1 MAYGENMNIKVFTY
15 REPFPLLLFG
25 RMAIPTDQMELEIQD
40 WLAKNPRIKVHE
52 LKHDLV
58 QVGILTSSQLVVS
71 IYYTD
76 AES

>member
-1 MAYGENMNIKVFTY
+1 MNIKVFTY
-15 REPFPLLLFG
+15 REPFPLILFG

-58 QVGILTSSQLVVS
+58 QQPFFAPQLAVS

-76 AES
+76 AEV

>member
-1 MAYGENMNIKVFTY
+1 MAYGGNMNVKVFSYQGWAFTMFLKS
-15 REPFPLLLFG
+15 R
-25 RMAIPTDQMELEIQD
+25 IPTDQMELEIQD

-58 QVGILTSSQLVVS
+58 QHIFLAPQLVVS

-76 AES
+76 AEV

>member
-1 MAYGENMNIKVFTY
+1 MNIKVFTY
-15 REPFPLLLFG
+15 RTPFPLLFIG
-25 RMAIPTDQMELEIQD
+25 RNAIPTDQMELEIQD

-58 QVGILTSSQLVVS
+58 QVGILTPSQLVVS

-76 AES
+76 AEL

>member
-1 MAYGENMNIKVFTY
+1 MNIKVFSY
-15 REPFPLLLFG
+15 RKPFPLLLLG
-25 RMAIPTDQMELEIQD
+25 RVAIPTDQMELEIQD

-58 QVGILTSSQLVVS
+58 QDVLAGPQLVVS

-76 AES
+76 AEV

>member
-1 MAYGENMNIKVFTY
+1 MNIKVFTY

-40 WLAKNPRIKVHE
+40 WLAKNSRIKIQE

-58 QVGILTSSQLVVS
+58 QGILTAPQLVVS

-76 AES
+76 AEV

>member
-1 MAYGENMNIKVFTY
+1 MNVKVFGFQGTWSWSSH
-15 REPFPLLLFG
+15 
-25 RMAIPTDQMELEIQD
+25 IPPDQMEMEIQD

-58 QVGILTSSQLVVS
+58 QPVLQRPHLVVS

-76 AES
+76 AEV

>member
-1 MAYGENMNIKVFTY
+1 
-15 REPFPLLLFG
+15 
-25 RMAIPTDQMELEIQD
+25 MELEIQD

-58 QVGILTSSQLVVS
+58 QDVLAGPQLVVS

-76 AES
+76 AEV

>member
-1 MAYGENMNIKVFTY
+1 MNIKVFTY
-15 REPFPLLLFG
+15 REPFFLILFG

-40 WLAKNPRIKVHE
+40 WLAKNPQIKVHE

-58 QVGILTSSQLVVS
+58 QDVLAGPQLVVS

-76 AES
+76 AEV